1 MIGSA
6 VLMSSA
12 GFKFLS
18 LQLVVKIIRRSL
30 SKDPQVIAE
39 NLVQLLSPPDL
50 PLIRFMLISLN

>member
-1 MIGSA
+1 
-6 VLMSSA
+6 MSSA